1 MISAVIAVGGWAGRG
16 RLPDD
21 GGMLD
26 ICRIDIELRLRLS
39 QSGPVTLSVAAAGPP
54 GDEDLVVE
62 GAPGTPRE
70 VLMPQGTRLHV
81 VDAEPG
87 ELTLRYRAAHR
98 YGTGVAEVELAAVTE
113 AERIEYLRP
122 SRYCPSDRLGG
133 FATRIIGSLTD
144 NAEKVRA
151 IVTYVAEHLSY
162 VGGSSGPTDDAVDT
176 LLLTQGVCR
185 DYAHLCVTLCR
196 AVDVPARFVSV
207 YAPGLSPM
215 DFHAVFEAAIGDRWH
230 VFDATRLAPRQSL
243 VRIATG
249 RDAAD
254 TAFLTTPSDTELLS
268 TSITVTAEPTLPT
281 DDVEELV
288 VLS

>member
-1 MISAVIAVGGWAGRG
+1 
-16 RLPDD
+16 
-21 GGMLD
+21 MLE
-26 ICRIDIELRLRLS
+26 ICRIDVELRLRLT
-39 QSGPVTLSVAAAGPP
+39 QSGPVTVSVAAAGPP
-54 GDEDLVVE
+54 GDEELLIE
-62 GAPGTPRE
+62 GAPGPPR
-70 VLMPQGTRLHV
+70 VVAMPQGTRLHV
-81 VDAEPG
+81 VDATPG
-87 ELTLRYRAAHR
+87 DLTLRYRAAHR

-133 FATRIIGSLTD
+133 YATRIIGTRTD

-151 IVTYVAEHLSY
+151 IVTHVAHHLSY
-162 VGGSSGPTDDAVDT
+162 VGGSSGPTDDAIDT

-185 DYAHLCVTLCR
+185 DYAHLCVALCR

-230 VFDATRLAPRQSL
+230 VFDATHLAPRQSL
-243 VRIATG
+243 LRIATG

-254 TAFLTTPSDTELLS
+254 TAFLTTPNNTDLLS

-281 DDVEELV
+281 DNPEDLV